1 MSKIK
6 EYIKSNPFVLILAY
20 WPIHGLWYLIL
31 QAVTMQRDPYPI
43 YHSLDSTIPF
53 CEWFILPYVLWYPF
67 IAAVSL
73 YTLMKNKQGFVR
85 LYTYM
90 FGGMFICMLICTAV
104 PMYFDRSQVLMYPN
118 DNLLTDAVKFLQ
130 GFDNPTTVFPS
141 MHVYVS
147 WGLHFAVSSDKHLN
161 KGVKFASL
169 ALTVGICLATV
180 FIKQHSVYDVAA
192 ALLLCLPMYLLAF
205 KSKLP
210 LRIL

>member
-6 EYIKSNPFVLILAY
+6 DYIKKNPFVLILAY

-31 QAVTMQRDPYPI
+31 QATTMQRSPIPI
-43 YHSLDSTIPF
+43 YHSLDSQIPF

-73 YTLMKNKQGFVR
+73 YTMLKNKKAFVR
-85 LYTYM
+85 LYSFM
-90 FGGMFICMLICTAV
+90 FGGMFICMLICTIV
-104 PMYFDRSQVLMYPN
+104 PMYFDRSSVLMYPN
-118 DNLLTDAVKFLQ
+118 DNLLTDAVRLLQ
-130 GFDNPTTVFPS
+130 GFDNPTTILPS

-147 WGLHFAVSSDKHLN
+147 CGLHFALCYDKKLG
-161 KGVKFASL
+161 KGIKLASL

-192 ALLLCLPMYLLAF
+192 ALVLCVPMYVIAF